1 MERNDFVTLTKEEY
15 AELLHARVAFDFFAK
30 IYTKQSIRYAVRYKD
45 SGRSN
50 VGNSWKGG
58 EMTIKFRTLRADE
71 I

>member
-50 VGNSWKGG
+50 VGNS
-58 EMTIKFRTLRADE
+58 
-71 I
+71 